1 LWLLLFVV
9 VVVDVVVVVV
19 VVFIVVVFLLLL
31 FLFFLLLLLFLF
43 LFCALPCRPS
53 TASDRSGQSLT
64 GGSAGD
70 KPGIPCMLS
79 LFLLGDMLPK
89 HSKA

>member
-1 LWLLLFVV
+1 MFVVV

-19 VVFIVVVFLLLL
+19 VVFIVVVFLLLLLLLL

-79 LFLLGDMLPK
+79 LFLLGDMLPETL
-89 HSKA
+89 